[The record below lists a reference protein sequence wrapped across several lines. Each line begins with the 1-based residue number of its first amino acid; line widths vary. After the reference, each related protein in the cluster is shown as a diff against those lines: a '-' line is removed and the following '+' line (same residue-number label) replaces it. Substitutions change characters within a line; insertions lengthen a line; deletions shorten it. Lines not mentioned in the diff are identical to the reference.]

1 MEKIII
7 IAGATASGKTNTSV
21 RIAKQLNAEI
31 ICADSMQIYSKMDIG
46 TAKVTTSEMDGII
59 HHMVSIIDPK
69 DSYSVSDYVSATK
82 DLITDIITR
91 GKSVVIVGGTG
102 LYIESLI
109 YPFTLGGVQ
118 SNDVLRA
125 ELEQELLDKGAV
137 ALHEELIKID
147 PIDAEKIHPNN
158 TRRLLRALEIFRITG
173 KTKSENAKAKQL
185 QYDVDMNILT
195 LDREQLYERI
205 DYRVDEM
212 IANGLVDEIKKL
224 LSDGYNFNMQSMQAI
239 GYKEF
244 SSYFDGVM
252 TIVEVASIIKQN
264 SRNYAKR
271 QITWFKRYKFADFL
285 SPEECILKYRR

>member
-7 IAGATASGKTNTSV
+7 IAGATASGKTSTSV
-21 RIAKQLNAEI
+21 SIAKQLNAEI

-46 TAKVTTSEMDGII
+46 TAKVTTSEMDGIM
-59 HHMVSIIDPK
+59 HHMVSIIDPR
-69 DSYSVSDYVSATK
+69 DSYSVSDYISATK

-91 GKSVVIVGGTG
+91 GKSVIIVGGTG
-102 LYIESLI
+102 LYVESLI

-125 ELEQELLDKGAV
+125 ELEQELLDKGAI

-173 KTKSENAKAKQL
+173 KTKSENAKVKQL

-205 DYRVDEM
+205 DFRVDEM

>member
-7 IAGATASGKTNTSV
+7 IAGATASGKTSTSV
-21 RIAKQLNAEI
+21 SIAKQLNAEI